1 MKDKV
6 DKYLDKVVDLLVRGT
21 IINYDRG
28 EIIIPTLPSLPIH
41 DLFLQFSLFSI
52 HIKDMYGLT
61 KEETDYVFDGYR
73 KTILDKIENGK

>member
-1 MKDKV
+1 MEDKHNR
-6 DKYLDKVVDLLVRGT
+6 YLDKVIDLLVRGT
-21 IINYDRG
+21 FINYDRG

-61 KEETDYVFDGYR
+61 KEETDYVWDEY
-73 KTILDKIENGK
+73 KKNILDKIENGR